1 MDGFVPSELTNFFT
15 NEMRGDETNHIPL
28 TDFRPKRST
37 DAEVSNPPLS
47 DEQGELD
54 DIFEKQV
61 EKLTGNT
68 TTNRIQWSPSES
80 PKLVLVA
87 NNNLYFLKDY
97 LQPKDY
103 KKITDNGEKGVIFN
117 GIADYLY
124 EGKKF

>member
-15 NEMRGDETNHIPL
+15 NEMRGQETNHIPL

-68 TTNRIQWSPSES
+68 TTNRIQWSPSETS
-80 PKLVLVA
+80 PAPPADPNTVPFLFHA
-87 NNNLYFLKDY
+87 INNDY
-97 LQPKDY
+97 
-103 KKITDNGEKGVIFN
+103 
-117 GIADYLY
+117 YLH
-124 EGKKF
+124 